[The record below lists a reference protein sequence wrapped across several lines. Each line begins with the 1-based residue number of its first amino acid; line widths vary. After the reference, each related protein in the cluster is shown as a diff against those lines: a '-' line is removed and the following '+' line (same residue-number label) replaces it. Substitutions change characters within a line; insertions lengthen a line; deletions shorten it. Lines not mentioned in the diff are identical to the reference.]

1 MNEAHLHLML
11 THLPVVGTLIGLLI
25 LIYALLARRAE
36 AVVIALGVFVFSGLS
51 ALAVY
56 VTGEAAE
63 EAIEGRAGL
72 AEALIEQHEEAA
84 LVALIAAGALGLWSL
99 LGLLLARRG
108 VPAWIAR
115 AALVLALLVSG
126 LMAWT
131 SNLGGQISHPEIR
144 SEQVVTPGGGEQSG
158 LHEEE
163 ADD

>member
-25 LIYALLARRAE
+25 LSYALLAKRAE

-56 VTGEAAE
+56 FTGEAAE

-72 AEALIEQHEEAA
+72 AEALIEPHEEAA
-84 LVALIAAGALGLWSL
+84 LFALIAAGALGLFSL
-99 LGLLLARRG
+99 LGLLLTRRG

-115 AALVLALLVSG
+115 AALVLALLASG
-126 LMAWT
+126 LLAWT

-144 SEQVVTPGGGEQSG
+144 SEQVVAPGSGERSG
-158 LHEEE
+158 SYEE